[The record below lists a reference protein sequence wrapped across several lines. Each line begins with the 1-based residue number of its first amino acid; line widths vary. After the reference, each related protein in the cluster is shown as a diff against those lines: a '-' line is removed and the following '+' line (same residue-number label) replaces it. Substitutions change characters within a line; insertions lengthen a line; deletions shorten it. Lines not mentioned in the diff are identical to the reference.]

1 MESPITPP
9 RAPAPRGLKRSRVR
23 SSSPTTPSPMR
34 GETQPPSAPSRRRI
48 LNFTD
53 FGATRNLLF
62 ALEEEARLQQEAN
75 EFHAE
80 QDGEEQNVPESEIEL
95 PNHPINYDDLCAEWH
110 EEESDESLTE
120 EDGEEQNVPA

>member
-1 MESPITPP
+1 MDSPQTPP
-9 RAPAPRGLKRSRVR
+9 SAPRGQKRSR
-23 SSSPTTPSPMR
+23 SPSPSPTTPSP
-34 GETQPPSAPSRRRI
+34 TQNAIQQPSAPSRRRI

-80 QDGEEQNVPESEIEL
+80 QDGEEQNVPES
-95 PNHPINYDDLCAEWH
+95 PILDTYPPICYDDLCAEGY
-110 EEESDESLTE
+110 EEEELIE